1 MSELV
6 HVHQLQAK
14 PEQVREM
21 VNELAQSYEQ
31 PEQVLAWYYGE
42 PKRLAAVESLV
53 IEDNV
58 VKWVLERAK
67 VVEVASAFDELM
79 GNN

>member
-1 MSELV
+1 
-6 HVHQLQAK
+6 
-14 PEQVREM
+14 

-42 PKRLAAVESLV
+42 PNRLATVESLV
-53 IEDNV
+53 IEENV